1 MGERTCSMGQALTD
15 NGVPLADFE
24 TPAIRTDGS
33 AYPHPEL
40 STALGGNRG
49 AIRIMGCT
57 LVA

>member
-49 AIRIMGCT
+49 AIRIMG
-57 LVA
+57 